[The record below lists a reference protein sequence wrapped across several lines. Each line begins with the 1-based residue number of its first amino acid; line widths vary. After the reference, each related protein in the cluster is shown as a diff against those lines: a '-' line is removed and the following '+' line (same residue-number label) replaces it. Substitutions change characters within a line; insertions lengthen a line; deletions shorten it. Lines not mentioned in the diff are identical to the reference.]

1 MLLRFLHPESIPSCW
16 GQTNLTKLPSAVSSQ
31 PLENSRFLDIP
42 RVSKQALYCRPT
54 SRPTSLLQVLLPLLR
69 QAEKHK
75 SKLSQWGT
83 RVIQPFLPENT
94 NSLCRWSL
102 GVHPLRSGEERGEG
116 EFPHI
121 SKDCDD
127 ASPHP
132 RLLSQT
138 RKAVVIRRNG
148 ADLTTSS

>member
-16 GQTNLTKLPSAVSSQ
+16 GQKNLTKLPSVVSSQ

-42 RVSKQALYCRPT
+42 RVSKQALYCRPI
-54 SRPTSLLQVLLPLLR
+54 SQPTSLLQVLLPLLR

-83 RVIQPFLPENT
+83 RVIQPFLLQNT

-102 GVHPLRSGEERGEG
+102 RVHPPPHSGEEREN
-116 EFPHI
+116 FPIFQRTVMMLFLTPGFFHRPGRQWWLEVMGLI
-121 SKDCDD
+121 W
-127 ASPHP
+127 
-132 RLLSQT
+132 LL
-138 RKAVVIRRNG
+138 
-148 ADLTTSS
+148 LH

>member
-16 GQTNLTKLPSAVSSQ
+16 GQTNLTKLPSVVSSQ

-42 RVSKQALYCRPT
+42 RVSKQALYCCPI
-54 SRPTSLLQVLLPLLR
+54 SQPTSLLQVLLPLLR

-83 RVIQPFLPENT
+83 RVIQPFLLQNT

-102 GVHPLRSGEERGEG
+102 GVHPPPPFWGGEG

-127 ASPHP
+127 DFPHP

-138 RKAVVIRRNG
+138 RKAVVIRGNG
-148 ADLTTSS
+148 ADLTTPS